1 MQRRTR
7 DRRHRLV
14 LSADLDR
21 LDATHGLW
29 ADTAASPRE
38 LLRDAVRDAVA
49 AALTDKQRAVVEAC
63 FFEGLSQGEAAARL
77 GITQQ
82 VVSKT
87 LHGAPRDG
95 RLVGGALRKLRE
107 ALAPVVADLRVH
119 P

>member
-1 MQRRTR
+1 MERRTR
-7 DRRHRLV
+7 ERRRREV

-21 LDATHGLW
+21 LDTTRGLW
-29 ADTAASPRE
+29 SDRAPGGRDRLRE
-38 LLRDAVRDAVA
+38 AVREAVA
-49 AALTDKQRAVVEAC
+49 AALTDRQRAVVEAC
-63 FFEGLSQGEAAARL
+63 FFEGLSQGEAARRL

-107 ALAPVVADLRVH
+107 ALLPVMEERGATS
-119 P
+119 

>member
-1 MQRRTR
+1 MKNRRRTEPR
-7 DRRHRLV
+7 EV
-14 LSADLDR
+14 LTADLDR
-21 LDATHGLW
+21 LETSCALW
-29 ADTAASPRE
+29 AQSAEGDRE
-38 LLRDAVRDAVA
+38 PLREAVREAVA
-49 AALTDKQRAVVEAC
+49 AALTEKQRAVVEAC

-107 ALAPVVADLRVH
+107 ALSPVMAEAIRAAS
-119 P
+119 